1 MCDSQSHERHQSSS
15 SCSSV
20 VDVGK
25 QRHPSGFS
33 EMTIRYHNFPQLP
46 HGKGEDST
54 DSQPFRMH
62 GLEWYLRIHPGGAAS
77 ANGDDMVSLYLR
89 CKSSADENS
98 TIHAEFSLSL
108 MRSDGQIDSTMSCP
122 INSFRRKRKGWPNF
136 VTRSRV
142 MDGASKLLDD
152 CGSLTV
158 IVKVQLFQE
167 VETDFV
173 PRNTL
178 DFVKLFDEANGIT
191 ADEFTSST
199 FDTADVKLSVDG
211 EIIRAHSLILK
222 MASPFLASL
231 CQDSEG
237 EEDEIIPIVGV
248 RPPVFRTLL
257 RHVYGGV
264 TPVDAWNADAE
275 DEEPNILAS
284 PSMELLD
291 AANRYGVLSL
301 KILAETK
308 VSSDISVANA
318 SDLILYADSK
328 DAALLKER
336 VVDYFC
342 THAEEIRRHP
352 SFQKVRESTKILDQ
366 LLEALLSKRSF
377 RSHSPNSNDQAYG
390 SMSVNLL
397 RKKLN
402 ERKLDYDGSREIMI
416 QRLEKWDEI
425 NQQESPQAD
434 PIVASSQPVE
444 VD

>member
-1 MCDSQSHERHQSSS
+1 MCDSQSQERHQSSS

-54 DSQPFRMH
+54 DSQPFTMH

-173 PRNTL
+173 PRNNL
-178 DFVKLFDEANGIT
+178 DFVKLFDEANGV
-191 ADEFTSST
+191 APNELASST
-199 FDTADVKLSVDG
+199 FDTADVALSVDG

-237 EEDEIIPIVGV
+237 EEDATIPIVGV

-264 TPVDAWNADAE
+264 TPVDAWNSDEYGQTNEDAA
-275 DEEPNILAS
+275 DEEPDILAS

-291 AANRYGVLSL
+291 AANRYGVLPL
-301 KILAETK
+301 KILAEIK
-308 VSSDISVANA
+308 VSSNISVANA

-352 SFQKVRESTKILDQ
+352 SFQKVK
-366 LLEALLSKRSF
+366 
-377 RSHSPNSNDQAYG
+377 
-390 SMSVNLL
+390 
-397 RKKLN
+397 
-402 ERKLDYDGSREIMI
+402 ER
-416 QRLEKWDEI
+416 
-425 NQQESPQAD
+425 
-434 PIVASSQPVE
+434 
-444 VD
+444 